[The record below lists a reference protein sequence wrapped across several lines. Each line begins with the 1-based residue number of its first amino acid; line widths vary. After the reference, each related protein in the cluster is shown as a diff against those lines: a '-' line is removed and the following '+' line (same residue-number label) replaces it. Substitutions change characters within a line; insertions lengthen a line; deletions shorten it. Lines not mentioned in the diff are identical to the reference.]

1 MRSLI
6 CLSLFLLGCASEPV
20 GPVVTTTTTTTMP
33 EMEKPKPTTTT
44 TTVRPPPEST
54 TTTLPPTTTTTSLPV
69 TTTTLPEV
77 TTTTTVPSVTT
88 TSTIPVTSTT
98 LTVTTTSTSTS
109 TTTTTL
115 PPTTTST
122 MVVTTTSTL
131 PPTTT
136 TIQPSPTPFPK
147 VGDFN
152 VIPSNFDI
160 NSELVPS
167 WGTGAIPASA
177 KPDVVG
183 AFRFICNASHFLYD
197 DPIVYPGK
205 PGASHLHQFFGNTL
219 ADANSTYQSLRT
231 TGMSTCNSPLNR
243 SAYWMPAMMNGKGQ
257 VVKPDF
263 VSIYYKRRPVTD
275 PLCQKIGKAC
285 VDLPKGLRFI
295 FGYNMLGSGKT
306 GGGYF
311 NCDGTAN
318 NVAGAVPGHY
328 PSIIEAAKNCPAGAS
343 LGAVISAPEC
353 WDGVNLDSADHR
365 SHVAYSKYI
374 GQSYAQCP
382 ATHPYVIPTF
392 TLGAWYTTDAT
403 LDRSGV
409 WDGTLNSWHLSSDEM
424 LNSRPGS
431 TFHTDW
437 FGAWDDSVMQMWSDN
452 CINNLLNCSGGDLGN
467 GKQLKMYKG
476 FSWKA
481 NPRLVD
487 PPPMP
492 MQMMNMKHK

>member
-6 CLSLFLLGCASEPV
+6 CLSLFLLGCSSDPI
-20 GPVVTTTTTTTMP
+20 GPMVTTTTTTTMP
-33 EMEKPKPTTTT
+33 EVTT
-44 TTVRPPPEST
+44 TTVT
-54 TTTLPPTTTTTSLPV
+54 TTTIAIPV
-69 TTTTLPEV
+69 TTTTVLSPTTTLPLPTSTTTSTLPPV
-77 TTTTTVPSVTT
+77 VTTTTVPSVTSTTASTTT
-88 TSTIPVTSTT
+88 TS
-98 LTVTTTSTSTS
+98 STSTS
-109 TTTTTL
+109 TTTL
-115 PPTTTST
+115 
-122 MVVTTTSTL
+122 
-131 PPTTT
+131 
-136 TIQPSPTPFPK
+136 QPSPTPFPK

-152 VIPSNFDI
+152 VIPSNFDV
-160 NSELVPS
+160 NSELVPA

-183 AFRFICNASHFLYD
+183 AFRFICNASHLLYD

-205 PGASHLHQFFGNTL
+205 TGASHLHQFFGNTGV
-219 ADANSTYQSLRT
+219 DANSTYSSLRT
-231 TGMSTCNSPLNR
+231 TGMSTCNNPLNR

-328 PSIIEAAKNCPAGAS
+328 PSIIEAAKNCPAGSS

-424 LNSRPGS
+424 ANSRPGS

-437 FGAWDDSVMQMWSDN
+437 FGAWDDTVMAMWSDN

-492 MQMMNMKHK
+492 MQMMKMKNERK